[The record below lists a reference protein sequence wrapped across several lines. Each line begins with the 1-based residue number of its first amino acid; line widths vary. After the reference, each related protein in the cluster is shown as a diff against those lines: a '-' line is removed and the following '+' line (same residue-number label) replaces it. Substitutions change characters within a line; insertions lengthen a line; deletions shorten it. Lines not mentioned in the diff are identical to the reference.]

1 MAEPVTVEVAR
12 GRLGIVSTHR
22 DDEIAMLISAAREQ
36 VEDLSG
42 HILMRRD
49 IFEPLAR
56 VSGDR
61 VELATFPVKAIKR
74 LIYFDGDGNEA
85 EVVAADMRLASSLRP
100 LRLAPAIGG
109 SWPAD
114 CNSPVVVLDAGYEG
128 DADDPYPPSL
138 IQALLTLVGL
148 WFEDHAGEKP
158 VPQQVR
164 DLCQTKK
171 SWLC

>member
-22 DDEIAMLISAAREQ
+22 DAEIEMLISAAREQ

-42 HILMRRD
+42 HILTLRD

-56 VSGDR
+56 VSGAS
-61 VELATFPVKAIKR
+61 VELATYPVKAIRR
-74 LIYFDGDGNEA
+74 LIYIDGDGNEA
-85 EVVAADMRLASSLRP
+85 EVAAGDLRLASSIRP
-100 LRLAPAIGG
+100 LRLAPAVGG
-109 SWPAD
+109 SWPSD
-114 CNSPVVVLDAGYEG
+114 CNSPIAVLQAGYAG
-128 DADDPYPPSL
+128 TSDDPFPPAL

-158 VPQQVR
+158 IPQQVR